1 MSAASSVAPRAL
13 ALTLSMAALVGVRA
27 PVRAVGVPSPSQT
40 TVQVRT
46 TPGELAVMAARSS
59 PVLTSTL
66 RTALAD
72 GRSEMRLTAARVAGV
87 NRIVSLDGA
96 LQDALAQETHE
107 GAQREEQR
115 ALDLL
120 AGRPSAPPS
129 APTDTRPP
137 TALRTASALFPG
149 FLSSLL
155 TASGCAVSDGPSAA
169 VISVR
174 YAADGRPAAASVE
187 ASPSDA
193 CATALRGLA
202 AVTLAD
208 PGYAFVEGS
217 EERLVLLLGREAVA
231 CADRPVVRTSIA
243 TAQGQADVV
252 QPVQTRDVLPT
263 YPRAARNA
271 SLEGV
276 VQVEVML
283 TATGCLRDAVVIGSA
298 DASARRDAA
307 PPRRGGAADTGAA
320 HLPLNTSLDF
330 AALLAM
336 TQWQFTPAQVNGTPV
351 DVVMTVSS
359 TFRLDRR

>member
-1 MSAASSVAPRAL
+1 MSSDASVVPRAL
-13 ALTLSMAALVGVRA
+13 ALTMAVAALVGVGA
-27 PVRAVGVPSPSQT
+27 AALAAGVPSPLQT
-40 TVQVRT
+40 TAQVRT
-46 TPGELAVMAARSS
+46 TPGELAVMAAQSS
-59 PVLTSTL
+59 PVLAPTL

-72 GRSEMRLTAARVAGV
+72 GGPEMRLTAARVAGV
-87 NRIVSLDGA
+87 SRIASLAGA
-96 LQDALAQETHE
+96 LQDALARETHE
-107 GAQREEQR
+107 GAKGEEQR

-120 AGRPSAPPS
+120 AGRPSAP
-129 APTDTRPP
+129 TDTRPP
-137 TALRTASALFPG
+137 TSLRTAPALFPG

-155 TASGCAVSDGPSAA
+155 TASGCAVSDAPSAA

-174 YAADGRPAAASVE
+174 YAADGRPAGASVE
-187 ASPSDA
+187 ASPSDP
-193 CATALRGLA
+193 CATALRGLV

-208 PGYAFVEGS
+208 PGYAFVEGA

-243 TAQGQADVV
+243 TAQGQGDVV
-252 QPVQTRDVLPT
+252 QPVQTKDVLPT

-276 VQVEVML
+276 VQVEAML

-298 DASARRDAA
+298 DASARRGAG
-307 PPRRGGAADTGAA
+307 PPGRGGAAVTGAA
-320 HLPLNTSLDF
+320 HLPLATSLDF
-330 AALLAM
+330 AALLAI
-336 TQWQFTPAQVNGTPV
+336 TQWQFTPAQVNGKPV

>member
-1 MSAASSVAPRAL
+1 MFADASLVRRARAL
-13 ALTLSMAALVGVRA
+13 ALTMSMAALVVLTA
-27 PVRAVGVPSPSQT
+27 PALAAGVPSLLQT
-40 TVQVRT
+40 TVQVRI
-46 TPGELAVMAARSS
+46 TPGELAVMAAETS

-72 GRSEMRLTAARVAGV
+72 GTPEMRLTAARVAGV
-87 NRIVSLDGA
+87 GRIATLAGA
-96 LQDALAQETHE
+96 LQDALARETHE
-107 GAQREEQR
+107 GAKREEQR

-120 AGRPSAPPS
+120 AGRSS
-129 APTDTRPP
+129 VPTDARPP
-137 TALRTASALFPG
+137 TSLRTAPALFPG

-155 TASGCAVSDGPSAA
+155 SASGCALSDAPSAA

-174 YAADGRPAAASVE
+174 YAADGRPAGASVE
-187 ASPSDA
+187 VSPSDG

-208 PGYAFVEGS
+208 PGYAFEEGA

-243 TAQGQADVV
+243 TAQGKADVV
-252 QPVQTRDVLPT
+252 QPVQTKDVLPT

-271 SLEGV
+271 RFEGV
-276 VQVEVML
+276 VQVEAML

-298 DASARRDAA
+298 DASARRGAA
-307 PPRRGGAADTGAA
+307 PPRGGSTPVPSTAR
-320 HLPLNTSLDF
+320 LPLNTSLDF
-330 AALLAM
+330 AALLAI
-336 TQWQFTPAQVNGTPV
+336 TQWQFTPAQINGKPV
-351 DVVMTVSS
+351 DVVITLSS